1 MTNHYIDLQHA
12 DVYLIQG
19 SNAAE
24 HHPMA
29 MKWVLRGQDRGAKI
43 IHVDPRFT
51 RTSSKADVYC
61 RLRSGTDIA
70 FLGGM
75 IKYIIDNNKYF
86 KEYVENYTNALFKV
100 PASYSFGDGLFSG
113 YSPDTR
119 KYDTTKWAVV
129 RDGADPLAVPSIPGT
144 PQKAASLD
152 DPDCVFQKL
161 KAHYSRY
168 DLDIVSTITGT
179 PKAELVRVYELF
191 SSTGVKDKAG
201 TIMYALG
208 QTQHTTAVQQ
218 IRAMTIVQLLLGN
231 IGICG
236 GGVNALRGE
245 PNVQGST
252 DFALLYHYLPGYLKA
267 PKDKWQEL
275 DDPLDPAHSY
285 IPNLYSRTDEKKSVN
300 WWSNAKKYVVSLLK
314 TWYGDSATASNDYAY
329 SWVPKYDDGQDWS
342 LMTMIDRMYNKGL
355 PGYPGGI
362 KGYISV
368 GQDPAVSFPN
378 AGKVRAALRNL
389 DWMIHVNIFDN
400 ETASFWKEPGLDP
413 TTIKTEVFLLPAAAS
428 VEKDG
433 SVSNSGRWIQWKYQ
447 AGKLPGDVRYT
458 GDIFFQLMLKIKDL
472 YKWESGAFPEPILNL
487 QWDYGE
493 AGGWSALRTAKA
505 INGYFLED
513 TVVGT
518 TTYKKGELVPGFANL
533 QNDGKTSC
541 GMWVFSGAFTRDGVN
556 NMARR
561 GKEDPTGLSLYSN
574 WSFAWPMNRRII
586 YNRASVDLDGN
597 PWNPLKP
604 LLKWNSSTSTWVG
617 DIVDGGGAPAGQ
629 AAGKLPFIMK
639 TEGVGNLYGP
649 DSLVDGPFPE
659 HYEPREGP
667 FAQNLMSKQHNNP
680 IIKIFSSDMDKIAN
694 ASEEF
699 PIVMTT
705 YSCTEHWCSGALTR
719 WQSFL
724 VELVPHTYC
733 EISEELADEK
743 GIENGEWVTVSS
755 ARGSVDCVAVVTK
768 RFKPMTCGGKQIHQM
783 GMTFNGGWLFPEDF
797 GDSANLL
804 TPTVGDPNSM
814 TPEYKAFMVNVKK
827 RSNGS

>member
-75 IKYIIDNNKYF
+75 IKYIIENNRYF

-100 PASYSFGDGLFSG
+100 PATYTFNDGLFSG
-113 YSPDTR
+113 YNPETR

-129 RDGADPLAVPSIPGT
+129 RDGADPAAVPPVPGV
-144 PQKAASLD
+144 PQKATSLD

-161 KAHYSRY
+161 KEHYSRY
-168 DLDIVSTITGT
+168 TLEKVSSITGT
-179 PKAELVRVYELF
+179 PVEDLKRVYELY
-191 SSTGVKDKAG
+191 SSTGVKDRAG

-218 IRAMTIVQLLLGN
+218 IRTMCMVQLLLGN
-231 IGICG
+231 IGVCG

-267 PKDKWQEL
+267 PYDTLTDL
-275 DDPLDPAHSY
+275 DHYVGKNYGTTSEP
-285 IPNLYSRTDEKKSVN
+285 RSVN
-300 WWSNAKKYVVSLLK
+300 WWSNARKYIVSLFK
-314 TWYGDSATASNDYAY
+314 TWYGDSATAANEFCYH
-329 SWVPKYDDGQDWS
+329 WVPKYDYGVDWS
-342 LMTMIDRMYNKGL
+342 VMTMIDKMYAGH
-355 PGYPGGI
+355 I

-368 GQDPAVSFPN
+368 GQDPAVSLPN
-378 AGKVRAALRNL
+378 AGKVRAALKNL

-400 ETASFWKEPGLDP
+400 ETASFWKGPGNNP
-413 TTIKTEVFLLPAAAS
+413 AEIKTEVFLLPAAAS
-428 VEKDG
+428 VEKEG
-433 SVSNSGRWIQWKYQ
+433 SQSNSGRWMQWKYQ
-447 AGKLPGDVRYT
+447 AAKPPGDALYT
-458 GDIFFQLMLKIKDL
+458 GDIFYRLMLKLKEL
-472 YKWESGAFPEPILNL
+472 YRAEGGAFPDPILNL
-487 QWDYGE
+487 QWDYADEG
-493 AGGWSALRTAKA
+493 AWSPLKTAKA

-513 TVVGT
+513 VDIVSAGVT
-518 TTYKKGELVPGFANL
+518 TSYKKGELVPGFPNL
-533 QNDGKTSC
+533 QADGRTTC
-541 GMWVFSGAFTRDGVN
+541 GMWVFSGAFTRDGQN

-561 GKEDPTGLSLYSN
+561 LKDDPTGLGLYPT
-574 WSFAWPMNRRII
+574 WCFAWPMNRRII
-586 YNRASVDLDGN
+586 YNRASVDLQGN
-597 PWNPLKP
+597 PWNPAKP
-604 LLKWNSSTSTWVG
+604 LLKWDAASKKWLG
-617 DIVDGGGAPAGQ
+617 DIVDGGGNPLHDAAGNPDP
-629 AAGKLPFIMK
+629 AGKLPYIMK

-649 DSLVDGPFPE
+649 DSLADGPFPE
-659 HYEPREGP
+659 FYEPREGP
-667 FAQNLMSKQHNNP
+667 FTENLLTGPSGQLNSP
-680 IIKIFSSDMDKIAN
+680 IIKIFSGEMDQIAN
-694 ASEEF
+694 ASDEF
-699 PIVMTT
+699 PIVMST

-724 VELVPHTYC
+724 VELQPHTYC
-733 EISEELADEK
+733 EMSEELAEEK
-743 GIENGEWVTVSS
+743 GIENGDWVTISS
-755 ARGSVDCVAVVTK
+755 ARGSVDALAVVTK
-768 RFKPMTCGGKQIHQM
+768 RFKPMECGGKTIHQM

-804 TPTVGDPNSM
+804 TPTVGDGNAM
-814 TPEYKAFMVNVKK
+814 TPEYKAFMVNVRK
-827 RSNGS
+827 RGS

>member
-29 MKWVLRGQDRGAKI
+29 MKWVLRGQDHGAKI

-75 IKYIIDNNKYF
+75 INYIIENKKYF

-100 PASYSFGDGLFSG
+100 PDTYYLKDGVFSG
-113 YSPDTR
+113 FNEVTR

-129 RDGADPLAVPSIPGT
+129 REGADPNADPPKPGT
-144 PQKAASLD
+144 PVKLSSLD

-168 DLDIVSTITGT
+168 TLEKVSSITGT
-179 PKAELVRVYELF
+179 PIEDLVRVYELY

-208 QTQHTTAVQQ
+208 QTQHTVAVQN
-218 IRAMTIVQLLLGN
+218 IRTMAIVQLLLGN

-267 PKDKWQEL
+267 PNDTL
-275 DDPLDPAHSY
+275 DTMDAYLKKA
-285 IPNLYSRTDEKKSVN
+285 YSKTDEPKSVN
-300 WWSNAKKYVVSLLK
+300 WWKNYKKYLVSLLK
-314 TWYGDSATASNDYAY
+314 TWYGDSATPSNDFVY
-329 SWVPKYDDGQDWS
+329 SWVPKYDNGVDWS
-342 LMTMIDRMYNKGL
+342 VMTMIDRMLN
-355 PGYPGGI
+355 GGI

-368 GQDPAVSFPN
+368 GQDPAVSLPN
-378 AGKVRAALRNL
+378 SNKVRAALQKL

-400 ETASFWKEPGLDP
+400 ETASFWKGPGVDP
-413 TTIKTEVFLLPAAAS
+413 STVKTEVFLLPAAAS
-428 VEKDG
+428 VEKEG
-433 SVSNSGRWIQWKYQ
+433 SQSNSGRWMQWKYQ
-447 AGKLPGDVRYT
+447 AGKLPGDCKYT
-458 GDIFFQLMLKIKDL
+458 GDIFFQLMLKLKEL
-472 YKWESGAFPEPILNL
+472 YRTEGGTFPDPILNL

-493 AGGWSALRTAKA
+493 AGGWSPLRTSRA

-513 TVVGT
+513 VGSF
-518 TTYKKGELVPGFANL
+518 KAGELVPGFANL
-533 QNDGKTSC
+533 DDGGKTSC
-541 GMWVFSGAFTRDGVN
+541 GMWVFCGAFTKDGAN
-556 NMARR
+556 LMTRR
-561 GKEDPTGLSLYSN
+561 GKEDPTGLGLYPN
-574 WSFAWPMNRRII
+574 WSYAWPMNRRII
-586 YNRASVDLDGN
+586 YNRASVDLQGN
-597 PWNPLKP
+597 PWNPAKP
-604 LLKWNSSTSTWVG
+604 LLKWDRSASKWVG
-617 DIVDGGGAPAGQ
+617 DVVDGGGNPLLDADGNPDPAG
-629 AAGKLPFIMK
+629 KFPFIMK

-649 DSLVDGPFPE
+649 DSLADGPFPE
-659 HYEPREGP
+659 HYEPLEGP
-667 FAQNLMSKQHNNP
+667 LAQNLMSKQHNSP
-680 IIKIFSSDMDKIAN
+680 IIKIFSGEMDKIAN
-694 ASEEF
+694 ASEDY

-719 WQSFL
+719 WQSYL
-724 VELVPHTYC
+724 VELQPHAYA
-733 EISEELADEK
+733 EISEEVAEWK
-743 GIENGEWVTVSS
+743 GIQNGDWVTVKS
-755 ARGSVDCVAVVTK
+755 ARGEVDCLAVVTK
-768 RFKPMTCGGKQIHQM
+768 RFKPMMVGGKEIHQI
-783 GMTFNGGWLFPEDF
+783 GMTFNGGWLFPKDF
-797 GDSANLL
+797 GDSANLV
-804 TPTVGDPNSM
+804 TPTVGDGNSM
-814 TPEYKAFMVNVKK
+814 TPEYKAFMVNIEKK
-827 RSNGS
+827 ANGS